1 MQKDINVKGL
11 NEDILLDMN
20 ERRRII
26 HVIDSV
32 YSSFDSCS
40 LLQVLWIKGFIFV
53 VVVSE
58 IGLGSLDWDLT
69 LPLKKVNQK
78 SETNHWS
85 LMYRVLQ
92 LGCRLVKGT
101 ASVPRSVFKI
111 DNNFIYAGAVEPK
124 SGCWLM
130 LKGDLSVGASGPAEI
145 FRSKTIPWEKRT
157 KLPVSAFKGPKHK
170 NNIATIGWFQV

>member
-58 IGLGSLDWDLT
+58 IGLGSLD
-69 LPLKKVNQK
+69 
-78 SETNHWS
+78 
-85 LMYRVLQ
+85 
-92 LGCRLVKGT
+92 
-101 ASVPRSVFKI
+101 
-111 DNNFIYAGAVEPK
+111 
-124 SGCWLM
+124 
-130 LKGDLSVGASGPAEI
+130 
-145 FRSKTIPWEKRT
+145 
-157 KLPVSAFKGPKHK
+157 
-170 NNIATIGWFQV
+170 